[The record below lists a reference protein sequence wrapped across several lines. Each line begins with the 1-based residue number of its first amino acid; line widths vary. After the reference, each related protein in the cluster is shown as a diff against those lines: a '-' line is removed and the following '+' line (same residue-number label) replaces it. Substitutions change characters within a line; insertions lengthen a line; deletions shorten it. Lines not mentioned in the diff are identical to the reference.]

1 MGNERCLLKPA
12 ASRSEN
18 RQMKTVKVLYTD
30 VFEWNLE
37 AYLSKKYR
45 VIANQGSTRS
55 TKTYSIDQLLALYI
69 PHKEIKS
76 ISIVSPSLPHLKRGA
91 RRDFLEILENSQT
104 YSEDRFNRTD
114 NIYHYPNGSYVEFF
128 GVDEPGKVR
137 GPGRDILFV
146 NEANLIPFA
155 IYKQLALRTK
165 EIIFIDFNPVDES
178 SWVYDVADF
187 AGGVDEYG
195 EEIKPSIMI
204 HSTYLNNPFLTA
216 ENRHEIESLKDA
228 DENLWKVFGLGLRGS
243 SSEIIYTHW
252 KTCKELP
259 GRGERFFGQDFG
271 YNVPSALVDIE
282 VYEGAIYVDEVIY
295 EQKLTTGDLI
305 EMYKSNGVF
314 KSREIFC
321 DCAEPKT
328 IEELKR
334 AGYNAKESDKDVTE
348 GIRKVKSM
356 PLYIT
361 ERSAN
366 ILKEIRSYKWRK
378 DKDDKILDEPVKF
391 NDHAMDAIRYAV
403 FTKLFAPQFE
413 VSGA

>member
-1 MGNERCLLKPA
+1 V
-12 ASRSEN
+12 
-18 RQMKTVKVLYTD
+18 KTVKVLYTD

-55 TKTYSIDQLLALYI
+55 TKTYSINQLLALYI
-69 PHKEIKS
+69 PIKEQKS

-91 RRDFLEILENSQT
+91 RRDFLEILENAGV
-104 YSEDRFNRTD
+104 YSDAQFNKTD

-178 SWVYDVADF
+178 SWVYDVAD
-187 AGGVDEYG
+187 AEGNV
-195 EEIKPSIMI
+195 ML
-204 HSTYLNNPFLTA
+204 HSTYLNNPFLRK
-216 ENRHEIESLKDA
+216 EQIQEIESLKDA
-228 DENLWKVFGLGLRGS
+228 DENLWNVFGLGLRGK
-243 SSEIIYTHW
+243 SSELIYTHW
-252 KTCKELP
+252 KTVRELP

-282 VYEGAIYVDEVIY
+282 IFEGAIYVDEVVY
-295 EQKLTTGDLI
+295 DQKLTTGDLI
-305 EMYKSNGVF
+305 ELYKSNGVF

-321 DCAEPKT
+321 DSAEPKT
-328 IEELKR
+328 IEELRR
-334 AGYNAKESDKDVTE
+334 AGYNAKEADKDVTE

-361 ERSAN
+361 ERSVN
-366 ILKEIRSYKWRK
+366 VLKEIKSYKWKTDINGRPVK
-378 DKDDKILDEPVKF
+378 DKDRDEPVKF
-391 NDHAMDAIRYAV
+391 NDHAMDAMRYAV
-403 FTKLFAPQFE
+403 FTKLSVPGE
-413 VSGA
+413 IVVY

>member
-1 MGNERCLLKPA
+1 
-12 ASRSEN
+12 
-18 RQMKTVKVLYTD
+18 MKTVKVLYTD

-55 TKTYSIDQLLALYI
+55 TKTYSINQLLALYI
-69 PHKEIKS
+69 PIKEQKS

-91 RRDFLEILENSQT
+91 RRDFLEILENAGV
-104 YSEDRFNRTD
+104 YSDAQFNKTD

-155 IYKQLALRTK
+155 IYKQLSLRTK

-178 SWVYDVADF
+178 SWVYDVAD
-187 AGGVDEYG
+187 AEGNV
-195 EEIKPSIMI
+195 ML
-204 HSTYLNNPFLTA
+204 HSTYLNNPFLRK
-216 ENRHEIESLKDA
+216 EQIQEIESLKDA
-228 DENLWKVFGLGLRGS
+228 DENLWNVFGLGLRGK
-243 SSEIIYTHW
+243 SSELIYTHW
-252 KTCKELP
+252 KTVRELP

-282 VYEGAIYVDEVIY
+282 IFEGAIYVDEVVY

-305 EMYKSNGVF
+305 ELYKSNGVF

-321 DCAEPKT
+321 DSAEPKT
-328 IEELKR
+328 IEELRR
-334 AGYNAKESDKDVTE
+334 AGYNAKEADKDVTE

-361 ERSAN
+361 ERSVN
-366 ILKEIRSYKWRK
+366 VLKEIKSYKWKTDINGRPVK
-378 DKDDKILDEPVKF
+378 DKDRDEPVKF
-391 NDHAMDAIRYAV
+391 NDHAMDAMRYAV
-403 FTKLFAPQFE
+403 FTKLSVPGE
-413 VSGA
+413 IVVY

>member
-1 MGNERCLLKPA
+1 
-12 ASRSEN
+12 
-18 RQMKTVKVLYTD
+18 MKRVKEIDVDYTD
-30 VFEWNLE
+30 VFQWNLE
-37 AYLSKKYR
+37 AYLSKEFR

-69 PHKEIKS
+69 PHKEVKS

-91 RRDFLEILENSQT
+91 RRDFLEILENAGI
-104 YSEDRFNRTD
+104 YSDAQFNKTD

-178 SWVYDVADF
+178 SWVYDVADQE
-187 AGGVDEYG
+187 GN
-195 EEIKPSIMI
+195 IMI
-204 HSTYLNNPFLTA
+204 HSTYLNNPFLSKEQT
-216 ENRHEIESLKDA
+216 NEIESLRLA
-228 DENLWKVFGLGLRGS
+228 DENLWNVFGLGLRGK
-243 SSEIIYTHW
+243 SSELIYTHW

-282 VYEGAIYVDEVIY
+282 IYEGAIYVDEVIY

-305 EMYKSNGVF
+305 ELYKSNGIF
-314 KSREIFC
+314 KNREIFC
-321 DCAEPKT
+321 DSAEPKT
-328 IEELKR
+328 IEELRR
-334 AGYNAKESDKDVTE
+334 AGYNAKEADKDVTE

-356 PLYIT
+356 PLYVT
-361 ERSAN
+361 ERSIN
-366 ILKEIRSYKWRK
+366 ILKEIKSYKWKTDINGKPVK
-378 DKDDKILDEPVKF
+378 DKDKDEPVKF
-391 NDHAMDAIRYAV
+391 NDHAMDAMRYGV
-403 FTKLFAPQFE
+403 FTKLSVPQIE
-413 VSGA
+413 AYLA